1 MAGWVAGS
9 AGIKANSASNKV
21 RVEAEAELGTSLKIH
36 PSFSGGGREFR
47 PKYLEFKYFKPSLI
61 WKYIFS
67 IFVTKW
73 FIELFM
79 QLETDPQYKVNK

>member
-21 RVEAEAELGTSLKIH
+21 RVENSSI
-36 PSFSGGGREFR
+36 FSGGGREFR

>member
-1 MAGWVAGS
+1 MAGS

-21 RVEAEAELGTSLKIH
+21 RVEAEAELGNSLKIH
-36 PSFSGGGREFR
+36 PSVSGGGREFR
-47 PKYLEFKYFKPSLI
+47 PKYVEFNYFKPSLI

>member
-21 RVEAEAELGTSLKIH
+21 RVENSSIFLGE
-36 PSFSGGGREFR
+36 GGREFR